1 MDLATIIGLVLAW
14 GAFFGSIIMEGGEL
28 KAMINPSAMVLVF
41 GGTLGASMISFPLS
55 SVIGLPGIVK
65 NAFMGKHEDPAKVI
79 KMLVSF
85 AEKARREG
93 LLALEEEVKQVE
105 DPFLKKGIQ
114 LAIDGTDPELVR
126 EIMETELQFLGARHH
141 DGANLFATMGGF
153 APTLGVI
160 GTVAGLVHM
169 LANLSDP
176 GSMGPSIAAA
186 FIATLYGVSSANLV
200 FLPLSNKLKHSSTE
214 EVLTHEIVM
223 EGILAIQGGDNPR
236 IVEEK
241 LKAFLSPKARRAIS
255 DSKEQ
260 AA

>member
-14 GAFFGSIIMEGGEL
+14 GAFFGSVIMEGGEL

-41 GGTLGASMISFPLS
+41 GGTIGASMMSFPLS
-55 SVIGLPGIVK
+55 AIIGLPTVVK
-65 NAFMGKHEDPAKVI
+65 NAFTGKKEDLAEVI
-79 KMLVSF
+79 KMLVGF
-85 AEKARREG
+85 AERARREG
-93 LLALEEEVKQVE
+93 LLALEDEAKDIDDV
-105 DPFLKKGIQ
+105 FLKKGIQ

-126 EIMETELQFLGARHH
+126 DIMQTDIAFLGSRHH
-141 DGANLFATMGGF
+141 TGANLFATMGGF

-186 FIATLYGVSSANLV
+186 FIATLYGVSSANLL
-200 FLPLSNKLKHSSTE
+200 FLPLSNKLKHASAE
-214 EVLTHEIVM
+214 EVLMREMTM
-223 EGILAIQGGDNPR
+223 EGILAIQAGDNPR

-241 LKAFLSPKARRAIS
+241 LKAFLSPKVRASI
-255 DSKEQ
+255 EQ
-260 AA
+260 AAEAAA